1 MDLGF
6 ESSLHFHSVNR
17 ARVTRVSHFPKADRE
32 STRAMAN
39 LENAM
44 QFVMLIWMM
53 CQSDLLRYFRS
64 QRVLKLVKVT
74 KKDPRTLY
82 LLLEC
87 HVSGDHGQNAT
98 LSYDTYLRQTSVA
111 I

>member
-6 ESSLHFHSVNR
+6 ESFSHFHSVNR
-17 ARVTRVSHFPKADRE
+17 ARVTRLSRFPKVDRE
-32 STRAMAN
+32 STRVMTN
-39 LENAM
+39 LENVR

-53 CQSDLLRYFRS
+53 CQSELIRFFRS

-82 LLLEC
+82 LVLEC
-87 HVSGDHGQNAT
+87 HVSGDHGQNC
-98 LSYDTYLRQTSVA
+98 DT
-111 I
+111 